1 MNLPPRLR
9 TAAVRVTNWGPVA
22 TARRVMQVY
31 GDAGDGL
38 LAGGLTYSALF
49 ALLPSLLLLTGIL
62 GFVVDDPERRRAIV
76 EGIGRSLPPLSGFLE
91 ASLQQ
96 ITDGAAG
103 AGLIGLIG
111 LAWGASRFYGSLD
124 DAVSRIFRAA
134 PKRGYVGRTLR
145 GIFSVV
151 LLVSVFLGSLILTGI
166 ASYLADQTAARLG
179 TESRTFWQVVTPLLT
194 GIVFVGA
201 AALIYRLVP
210 AIHVPWSAVVVPALL
225 VGIGL
230 AALTQL
236 FTYLA
241 PRLIGAA
248 AVYGTFVAIFAA
260 MIWLATGFQ
269 LLLIGA
275 SWVSVR
281 MDRPPPPPAVDD
293 AEGGS
298 ALPGAAPAAEARRGR
313 QR

>member
-1 MNLPPRLR
+1 
-9 TAAVRVTNWGPVA
+9 VVGWGPVA

-31 GDAGDGL
+31 DDAGNGL

-49 ALLPSLLLLTGIL
+49 ALLPSLLLITGIL

-76 EGIGRSLPPLSGFLE
+76 EGIGRSLPPLSGFLD

-96 ITDGAAG
+96 ITEGAAG
-103 AGLIGLIG
+103 AGVIGLIG

-124 DAVSRIFRAA
+124 DAVSRIFRSA
-134 PKRGYVGRTLR
+134 PKRGFVTRTLR

-151 LLVSVFLGSLILTGI
+151 LLVSVFLGSLILAGI
-166 ASYLADQTAARLG
+166 GSYLADQTAARLG
-179 TESRTFWQVVTPLLT
+179 TESGTFWRVATPLLT

-201 AALIYRLVP
+201 AVLIYRLVP
-210 AIHVPWSAVVVPALL
+210 AIHVPWTAAAIPALL

-236 FTYLA
+236 FAYIA
-241 PRLIGAA
+241 PRVIGAA

-269 LLLIGA
+269 LLLMGA
-275 SWVSVR
+275 AWVSVR
-281 MDRPPPPPAVDD
+281 MDRPPPPPA
-293 AEGGS
+293 
-298 ALPGAAPAAEARRGR
+298 PQPAPEES
-313 QR
+313 

>member
-1 MNLPPRLR
+1 MGG
-9 TAAVRVTNWGPVA
+9 VVGWGPVA

-31 GDAGDGL
+31 DDAGNGL

-49 ALLPSLLLLTGIL
+49 ALLPSLLLITGIL

-76 EGIGRSLPPLSGFLE
+76 EGIGRSLPPLRGFLD

-96 ITDGAAG
+96 ITEGAAG

-124 DAVSRIFRAA
+124 DAVSRIFRSA
-134 PKRGYVGRTLR
+134 PKRGLIARTLR

-151 LLVSVFLGSLILTGI
+151 LLVSVFLGSLILAGI
-166 ASYLADQTAARLG
+166 GSYLADQTASRLG
-179 TESRTFWQVVTPLLT
+179 TESDSFWRVATPLLT

-201 AALIYRLVP
+201 AVLIYRLVP
-210 AIHVPWSAVVVPALL
+210 AIHVPWAAAAVPALL

-230 AALTQL
+230 TLLTQL
-236 FTYLA
+236 FAYIA
-241 PRLIGAA
+241 PRVIGAA

-269 LLLIGA
+269 MLLMGA
-275 SWVSVR
+275 AWVSIR
-281 MDRPPPPPAVDD
+281 MDRPPPPPA
-293 AEGGS
+293 
-298 ALPGAAPAAEARRGR
+298 PQPAPEDR
-313 QR
+313 

>member
-1 MNLPPRLR
+1 MNVPPRLR
-9 TAAVRVTNWGPVA
+9 AAVERAIGWGPVA
-22 TARRVMQVY
+22 TGRRVMTVY
-31 GDAGDGL
+31 NDAGGGL
-38 LAGGLTYSALF
+38 LAGGLTYGALF

-103 AGLIGLIG
+103 AGVIGLIG

-124 DAVSRIFRAA
+124 DAFSRIFRSA
-134 PKRGYVGRTLR
+134 PKRGVIARTLR

-166 ASYLADQTAARLG
+166 GSYLADQTAARLG
-179 TESRTFWQVVTPLLT
+179 TESVTFWQVVTPLLT
-194 GIVFVGA
+194 GIVFVVA

-210 AIHVPWSAVVVPALL
+210 AVRVPWGAALLPALI
-225 VGIGL
+225 VGVGL
-230 AALTQL
+230 AAVTQL
-236 FTYLA
+236 FTYIA

-269 LLLIGA
+269 LLLVGA
-275 SWVSVR
+275 AWVSVR
-281 MDRPPPPPAVDD
+281 MDRPPPPPAI
-293 AEGGS
+293 E
-298 ALPGAAPAAEARRGR
+298 ER
-313 QR
+313 

>member
-1 MNLPPRLR
+1 M
-9 TAAVRVTNWGPVA
+9 VGWGPVA

-31 GDAGDGL
+31 DDAGNGL

-49 ALLPSLLLLTGIL
+49 ALLPSLLLITGIL

-76 EGIGRSLPPLSGFLE
+76 EGIGRSLPPLSGFLD

-96 ITDGAAG
+96 ITEGAAG
-103 AGLIGLIG
+103 AGVIGLIG

-124 DAVSRIFRAA
+124 DAVSRIFRSA
-134 PKRGYVGRTLR
+134 PKRGFVARTLR

-151 LLVSVFLGSLILTGI
+151 LLVSVFLGSLILAGI
-166 ASYLADQTAARLG
+166 GSYLADQTAARLG
-179 TESRTFWQVVTPLLT
+179 TESGTFWRVATPLLA

-201 AALIYRLVP
+201 AVLIYRLVP
-210 AIHVPWSAVVVPALL
+210 AIHVPWTAAAIPALL

-236 FTYLA
+236 FAYIA
-241 PRLIGAA
+241 PRVIGAA

-269 LLLIGA
+269 LLLMGA
-275 SWVSVR
+275 AWVSVR
-281 MDRPPPPPAVDD
+281 MDRPPPPPA
-293 AEGGS
+293 
-298 ALPGAAPAAEARRGR
+298 PQPAPEER
-313 QR
+313 

>member
-1 MNLPPRLR
+1 ME
-9 TAAVRVTNWGPVA
+9 
-22 TARRVMQVY
+22 VY
-31 GDAGDGL
+31 DDAGGGL

-62 GFVVDDPERRRAIV
+62 GFLVDDPDRRRAIV

-91 ASLQQ
+91 ESLQQ
-96 ITDGAAG
+96 ITEGAAG
-103 AGLIGLIG
+103 AGVIGLVG

-124 DAVSRIFRAA
+124 DAVARLFRRA
-134 PKRGYVGRTLR
+134 PKRGFVTRTLR
-145 GIFSVV
+145 GILSVV

-166 ASYLADQTAARLG
+166 ASYLADQTAAQFG
-179 TESRTFWQVVTPLLT
+179 TESEAFWKFVTPVLT
-194 GIVFVGA
+194 AVVFVLA

-210 AIHVPWSAVVVPALL
+210 AIHVPWSAAALPALV

-236 FTYLA
+236 FSFVA

-269 LLLIGA
+269 MLLMGA
-275 SWVSVR
+275 AWASVR
-281 MDRPPPPPAVDD
+281 LGPPPPAQPFVD
-293 AEGGS
+293 
-298 ALPGAAPAAEARRGR
+298 EA
-313 QR
+313 

>member
-1 MNLPPRLR
+1 MNVPPWLRRAAGRLIG
-9 TAAVRVTNWGPVA
+9 WGPVA

-31 GDAGDGL
+31 DDAGGGL

-76 EGIGRSLPPLSGFLE
+76 EGIGRTLPPLSGFLE

-96 ITDGAAG
+96 ITKGAAG
-103 AGLIGLIG
+103 AGLIGLVG

-124 DAVSRIFRAA
+124 DAISRIFRSA
-134 PKRGYVGRTLR
+134 PKRGFVARTLR

-151 LLVSVFLGSLILTGI
+151 LLISVFLASLILTGI
-166 ASYLADQTAARLG
+166 GSYLAAQTAARLG
-179 TESRTFWQVVTPLLT
+179 TESVAFWQVVTPLLT

-210 AIHVPWSAVVVPALL
+210 AIHVPWSAVASPALL
-225 VGIGL
+225 IGIGL
-230 AALTQL
+230 AAVTQL
-236 FTYLA
+236 FTYIA

-275 SWVSVR
+275 AWVSVR

-298 ALPGAAPAAEARRGR
+298 ALPGAAPAAEARRG
-313 QR
+313 

>member
-1 MNLPPRLR
+1 MNVPARLR
-9 TAAVRVTNWGPVA
+9 TAVARVVGWGPVA
-22 TARRVMQVY
+22 AARRVIQVY
-31 GDAGDGL
+31 DDAGNGL

-49 ALLPSLLLLTGIL
+49 ALLPSLLLITGIL
-62 GFVVDDPERRRAIV
+62 GFVVEDADRRRAIV
-76 EGIGRSLPPLSGFLE
+76 EGIGRSLPPLSGFLD

-96 ITDGAAG
+96 ITEGAAG

-124 DAVSRIFRAA
+124 DAVSRIFRSA
-134 PKRGYVGRTLR
+134 PKRGVVARTLR

-151 LLVSVFLGSLILTGI
+151 LLVSVFLGSLILAGI
-166 ASYLADQTAARLG
+166 GSYLADQTAARLG
-179 TESRTFWQVVTPLLT
+179 TESDSFWRVATPLLT

-201 AALIYRLVP
+201 AVLVYRLVP
-210 AIHVPWSAVVVPALL
+210 AVHVPWSAAAVPALL

-236 FTYLA
+236 FAYIA

-269 LLLIGA
+269 MVLLGA
-275 SWVSVR
+275 AWVSVR
-281 MDRPPPPPAVDD
+281 MDRPPPPPAPEPESE
-293 AEGGS
+293 EG
-298 ALPGAAPAAEARRGR
+298 
-313 QR
+313 

>member
-1 MNLPPRLR
+1 MNIPPRLR
-9 TAAVRVTNWGPVA
+9 AAVERVVGWGPVA

-31 GDAGDGL
+31 DDAGNGL

-49 ALLPSLLLLTGIL
+49 ALLPSLLLITGIL
-62 GFVVDDPERRRAIV
+62 GFVVDDPDRRRTIV
-76 EGIGRSLPPLSGFLE
+76 EGIGRSLPPLSGFLD

-96 ITDGAAG
+96 ITEGAAG

-124 DAVSRIFRAA
+124 DAISRIFRSA
-134 PKRGYVGRTLR
+134 PKRGVIARTLR

-151 LLVSVFLGSLILTGI
+151 LLVSVFLGSLILAGI
-166 ASYLADQTAARLG
+166 GSYLADQTAARLG
-179 TESRTFWQVVTPLLT
+179 AESDAFWRVATPLLT
-194 GIVFVGA
+194 GTVFIGA
-201 AALIYRLVP
+201 ALLIYRLVP
-210 AIHVPWSAVVVPALL
+210 AVRVPWSAAVPPALV

-236 FTYLA
+236 FAFIA
-241 PRLIGAA
+241 PRVIGAA

-269 LLLIGA
+269 ILLMGA
-275 SWVSVR
+275 AWVSIR
-281 MDRPPPPPAVDD
+281 MDRPPPPPAPQPEPEED
-293 AEGGS
+293 
-298 ALPGAAPAAEARRGR
+298 
-313 QR
+313 